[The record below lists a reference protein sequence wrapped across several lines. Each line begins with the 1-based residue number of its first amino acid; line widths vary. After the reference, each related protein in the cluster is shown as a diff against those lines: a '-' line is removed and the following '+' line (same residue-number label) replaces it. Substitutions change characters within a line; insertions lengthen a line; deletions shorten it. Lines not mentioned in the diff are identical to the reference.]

1 MAQFHSIVQSN
12 GPPPTL
18 SGSRI
23 STQQHHIQQQPGMI
37 NTSFNGNQQ
46 VDSNMTTG
54 LLKISNLPP
63 DLTRREA
70 TLIFALVIEEMLSI
84 EIKDYQ
90 IYAVFKTSI
99 LALLLE
105 NYSMVSTYLVLI
117 TLLLKLNTKI
127 AHCWDHQQ
135 TFLAHNLHL
144 IH

>member
-1 MAQFHSIVQSN
+1 
-12 GPPPTL
+12 
-18 SGSRI
+18 
-23 STQQHHIQQQPGMI
+23 
-37 NTSFNGNQQ
+37 
-46 VDSNMTTG
+46 MTTG

-90 IYAVFKTSI
+90 IYAVFKNINTCI
-99 LALLLE
+99 TTE